1 MEQLG
6 ISLLDLNNPDPVST
20 ILVIT
25 ASPRGDRSV
34 SRTLT
39 AHFADSWAQNH
50 PEDTILLRDVGH
62 HPVPH
67 VTEPWVVGAFA
78 PSDAQTPESKAAI
91 AVSDQ
96 LVDEFIAADRY
107 IFGVPMYN
115 FNVPST
121 FKAYIDQIVRA
132 GKTFAVGPNGYEGLV
147 KNKKALFIVS
157 SGGPSTA
164 SATSPYNFQEPY
176 LRVIFGFIGL
186 TDLTFVAADSLN
198 QGEDAAKLS
207 RERAENALKELAAT
221 W

>member
-1 MEQLG
+1 M
-6 ISLLDLNNPDPVST
+6 ST

-25 ASPRGDRSV
+25 ASPRGQRSV
-34 SRTLT
+34 SRALT
-39 AHFADSWAQNH
+39 TSFAQLWAQEH
-50 PEDTILLRDVGH
+50 PGDTILLRDIGH

-78 PSDAQTPESKAAI
+78 PPDAQSPESKAAI

-96 LVDEFIAADRY
+96 LVEEFLSADRY
-107 IFGVPMYN
+107 VFGVPMFN
-115 FNVPST
+115 FNIPST

-147 KNKKALFIVS
+147 KDKKALFITS
-157 SGGPSTA
+157 SGGA
-164 SATSPYNFQEPY
+164 YSAGTPMAKFNFQEPY

-186 TDLTFVAADSLN
+186 TDLKFVGADKLN
-198 QGEDAAKLS
+198 NGDDAAKQS
-207 RERAENALKELAAT
+207 REKAESALKELATT

>member
-1 MEQLG
+1 M
-6 ISLLDLNNPDPVST
+6 SKV
-20 ILVIT
+20 LVIT
-25 ASPRGDRSV
+25 ASPRGERSV

-39 AHFADSWAQNH
+39 TNFAQNWAKHH
-50 PEDTILLRDVGH
+50 PDATVLLRDLGH

-78 PSDAQTPESKAAI
+78 PPEAQTPESKAAI

-96 LVDEFIAADRY
+96 LVDEFLSASSY

-115 FNVPST
+115 FNIPST

-147 KNKKALFIVS
+147 KEKKALFITS
-157 SGGPSTA
+157 SGGSYPPGSPTA
-164 SATSPYNFQEPY
+164 EYNFQEPY
-176 LRVIFGFIGL
+176 LRAIFGFIGV
-186 TDLTFVAADSLN
+186 TNVQFVVADSMN

-207 RERAENALKELAAT
+207 REKAEAALKELAAG

>member
-1 MEQLG
+1 M
-6 ISLLDLNNPDPVST
+6 ST

-25 ASPRGDRSV
+25 SSPRGERSV

-39 AHFADSWAQNH
+39 LSFARHWTQRH
-50 PEDTILLRDVGH
+50 GQDTVLLRDIGH

-78 PSDAQTPESKAAI
+78 PADTQTPESKAAI

-96 LVDEFIAADRY
+96 LVEEFLSADRY
-107 IFGVPMYN
+107 VFGVPMHN
-115 FNVPST
+115 FNIPST

-132 GKTFAVGPNGYEGLV
+132 GKTYAVGPNGYEGLV
-147 KNKKALFIVS
+147 KGKKALFITS
-157 SGGPSTA
+157 SGGSYAPGTPMA
-164 SATSPYNFQEPY
+164 AYNFQEPY

-186 TDLTFVAADSLN
+186 TDLQFIAADSMNL
-198 QGEDAAKLS
+198 GEDAATHS
-207 RERAENALKELAAT
+207 REKAENALKELAAA